1 MQGVGYKISV
11 DKSHFEIYK
20 SYDRTKKKRVKSNLK
35 ILEFEILHEL
45 PHENQENSLRFQ
57 DTLISF

>member
-1 MQGVGYKISV
+1 MI
-11 DKSHFEIYK
+11 EL
-20 SYDRTKKKRVKSNLK
+20 KKKRVKSNLK